1 MNYGKVKHDE
11 YKDLASIHKKAFPN
25 FFLTTLG
32 DNFLKDYYKASLA
45 SINSISIGAVDD
57 NGSIV
62 GFAVGSLKSKGY
74 HKNLLFEN
82 FYLFTTRAIILIL
95 TKPLAIIRLIKNLD
109 KNKASEDDGN
119 YSELL
124 SIGISPELKGLGIG
138 KELLFSFEKEVKKRG
153 GEKVA
158 LTTDLENNERVISF
172 YEKCGYKRFYSFTTF
187 PSRKMYK
194 MIKSL
199 D

>member
-1 MNYGKVKHDE
+1 MNYRKVKLVE
-11 YKDLASIHKKAFPN
+11 YKILASIHKKAFPD

-32 DNFLKDYYKASLA
+32 VNFLKDYYKASLT

-57 NGSIV
+57 KRNIV
-62 GFAVGSLKSKGY
+62 GFAVGSIKSKGY

-82 FYLFTTRAIILIL
+82 FFLFTTRAIILIL

-109 KNKASEDDGN
+109 KNHTSEDDGN

-124 SIGISPELKGLGIG
+124 SIGILPELKGSGIG
-138 KELLFSFEKEVKKRG
+138 KELLFSFEKEVKIRG
-153 GEKVA
+153 GNKIA
-158 LTTDLENNERVISF
+158 LTTDFENNERVIAF
-172 YEKCGYKRFYSFTTF
+172 YEKCGYQKFYSFTTF

-194 MIKSL
+194 MIKTL